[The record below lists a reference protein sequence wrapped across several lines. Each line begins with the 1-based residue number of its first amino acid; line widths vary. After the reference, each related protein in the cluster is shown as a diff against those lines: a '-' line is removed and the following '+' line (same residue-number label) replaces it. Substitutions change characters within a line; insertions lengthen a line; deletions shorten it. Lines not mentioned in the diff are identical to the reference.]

1 LQGSE
6 DSGPAEKIDYP
17 INHGIFPSGGRTAAF
32 FCGFEDADGEG
43 ESGSIWR

>member
-6 DSGPAEKIDYP
+6 DSGPAEKIDYS
-17 INHGIFPSGGRTAAF
+17 IHYGIFPSGGRAAAF

-43 ESGSIWR
+43 ESAPIRR